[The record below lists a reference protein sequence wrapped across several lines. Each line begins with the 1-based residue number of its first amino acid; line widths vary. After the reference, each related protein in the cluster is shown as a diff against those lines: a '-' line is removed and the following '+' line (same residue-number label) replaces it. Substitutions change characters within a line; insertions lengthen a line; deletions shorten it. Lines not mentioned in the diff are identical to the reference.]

1 MKYILLLLVELL
13 AQLATAQPASR
24 ADSLLLQ
31 AQAASQAKNYPQAI
45 AAYQR
50 VLHEP
55 TTPAR
60 YKGSSLYNIA
70 CYYGLLQDTTQARR
84 YLAQAIRAGY
94 VKASHIAVDTDLGLL
109 HTDRQW
115 PRLLARARRREART
129 IIRRPEQVQLVT
141 TDIDHFWR
149 AYAAANQDTTQAQTQ
164 FRQAYFA
171 SGSTGLQDY
180 YQLKIKQDATFTR
193 AILRRPRYYQSI
205 QATTR
210 AIASEKPRI
219 VAAFRRFQQL
229 YPAVQFQHIYFVIGG
244 WVSGGTV
251 SEAGLLIGA
260 DQIANGPGVDTS
272 ELTLVQRNR
281 CDVVTNLPALMVHE
295 LVHRNQGPQDGT
307 LLSYALNEGMADF
320 VAELVTGHNPNQRLH
335 PYGKAHEQALW
346 QAFKLEMRGRDSH
359 NWLANGRQETPDKPC
374 DLGYYVGYRIVQA
387 YYSQQ
392 ADKQQAL
399 QHLLTLRDPQAFL
412 RESGYEAV
420 LTQR

>member
-1 MKYILLLLVELL
+1 MKYIFLLLSGLL
-13 AQLATAQPASR
+13 AQLAMAQTRSR

-31 AQAASQAKNYPQAI
+31 AQVASQGKDYPRAI

-50 VLHEP
+50 VLQES
-55 TTPAR
+55 TTPSR

-70 CYYGLLQDTTQARR
+70 CYYGLLQDTAQARR

-94 VKASHIAVDTDLGLL
+94 VKASHIAVDTDLSLL

-115 PRLLARARRREART
+115 FRLLARARRREART
-129 IIRRPEQVQLVT
+129 LIRRPGQVKLVT
-141 TDIDHFWR
+141 TDIDHFWS
-149 AYAAANQDTTQAQTQ
+149 AYAAARQDTAQARVR
-164 FRQAYFA
+164 FRQTYFA
-171 SGSTGLQDY
+171 PGSVGLQDY
-180 YQLKIKQDATFTR
+180 YQLKIKQDASFAR
-193 AILRRPRYYQSI
+193 AILQRPRYYQSI
-205 QATTR
+205 QATTQ
-210 AIASEKPRI
+210 AIAAEKPRI
-219 VAAFRRFQQL
+219 IAAFRRFQQL

-281 CDVVTNLPALMVHE
+281 CEPVTTLPSLMVHE

-335 PYGKAHEQALW
+335 PYGNAHEQELW
-346 QAFKLEMRGRDSH
+346 LAFKQEMGGRDPH
-359 NWLANGRQETPDKPC
+359 NWIANGRQETPEKPC
-374 DLGYYVGYRIVQA
+374 DLGYYIGYRIVQA
-387 YYSQQ
+387 YYNKQ

-399 QHLLTLRDPQAFL
+399 RYMLTLRDPQAFL
-412 RESGYEAV
+412 RESGYETT